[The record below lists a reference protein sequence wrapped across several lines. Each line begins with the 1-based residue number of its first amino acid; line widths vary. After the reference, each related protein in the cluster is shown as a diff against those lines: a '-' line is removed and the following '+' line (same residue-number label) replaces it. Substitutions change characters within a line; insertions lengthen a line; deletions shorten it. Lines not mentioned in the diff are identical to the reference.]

1 MNHNFY
7 PCLSE
12 NQKNALNTIANALE
26 VNVPVEFAEFVAF
39 KQVLKDAAEA
49 AIERECLNDI
59 QAMQRR
65 IQTYMAIFD
74 CAAEQRNTFE
84 QELDTSAAELRKLI
98 NEL

>member
-12 NQKNALNTIANALE
+12 NQRNAVNTIAKALE
-26 VNVPVEFAEFVAF
+26 VNVPMEFTEFVNF
-39 KQVLKDAAEA
+39 KQVLKDAAES
-49 AIERECLNDI
+49 AIERECLDDI

-65 IQTYMAIFD
+65 IQTYKEIFACVD
-74 CAAEQRNTFE
+74 AQRNDFE
-84 QELDTSAAELRKLI
+84 QELDTFAAELRKLI

>member
-12 NQKNALNTIANALE
+12 NQRNSLNTIAKALE
-26 VNVPVEFAEFVAF
+26 VKAPMELAEFVNF
-39 KQVLKDAAEA
+39 KQVLRDAAES
-49 AIERECLNDI
+49 AIERECLDDI
-59 QAMQRR
+59 QAMQRH
-65 IQTYMAIFD
+65 IQVYKEIFA
-74 CAAEQRNTFE
+74 CVETQRGDFE

>member
-7 PCLSE
+7 PCLS
-12 NQKNALNTIANALE
+12 QDFKNALNAIANALE
-26 VNVPVEFAEFVAF
+26 VKVPAEFAEFVTF

-49 AIERECLNDI
+49 AIERESLNDI

-65 IQTYMAIFD
+65 INTYKEIFA
-74 CAAEQRNTFE
+74 CAEEQRNDFE

>member
-7 PCLSE
+7 PCLSQ

-26 VNVPVEFAEFVAF
+26 VNVPAEFAEFVAF
-39 KQVLKDAAEA
+39 QQVLKDAAES

-65 IQTYMAIFD
+65 IQIFKEIFA
-74 CAAEQRNTFE
+74 CAKDQRDAFE
-84 QELDTSAAELRKLI
+84 QELDTCAAELRKLI
-98 NEL
+98 DEL

>member
-12 NQKNALNTIANALE
+12 NQKIALNTIATALE
-26 VNVPVEFAEFVAF
+26 VNVPTEFAEFVTF

-49 AIERECLNDI
+49 AIERECLDEI
-59 QAMQRR
+59 QAMQRH
-65 IQTYMAIFD
+65 IQSYKAIFD
-74 CAAEQRNTFE
+74 CAAEQRAAFE
-84 QELDTSAAELRKLI
+84 HELDTSAAELRRLI

>member
-12 NQKNALNTIANALE
+12 NQKNALNTMATALE

-49 AIERECLNDI
+49 AIERECLDEI
-59 QAMQRR
+59 QSIQRR
-65 IQTYMAIFD
+65 IQTYKGIFD
-74 CAAEQRNTFE
+74 CASEQRSAFE
-84 QELDTSAAELRKLI
+84 QELDTSAAELRRLI

>member
-26 VNVPVEFAEFVAF
+26 VNVPTEFAEFVNF

-65 IQTYMAIFD
+65 IQTYKEIFS
-74 CAAEQRNTFE
+74 CVEVQRNDFE

>member
-12 NQKNALNTIANALE
+12 NQKNALNTMATALE
-26 VNVPVEFAEFVAF
+26 VNVPIEFAEFVAF
-39 KQVLKDAAEA
+39 QQVLKDAAEA

-65 IQTYMAIFD
+65 IQTFKEIF
-74 CAAEQRNTFE
+74 AYAKEQRDAFE
-84 QELDTSAAELRKLI
+84 QELDTAAAELRKLI

>member
-12 NQKNALNTIANALE
+12 NQKNALNTIANDLE
-26 VNVPVEFAEFVAF
+26 VKTPMEFAEFVAF
-39 KQVLKDAAEA
+39 QLVLKDAAEA
-49 AIERECLNDI
+49 AIERECLDDI

-65 IQTYMAIFD
+65 IQTYKEIF
-74 CAAEQRNTFE
+74 ALVKEQRDAFE
-84 QELDTSAAELRKLI
+84 QELDTAANELRKLI